1 MFKQLFEL
9 EHHMHSF
16 RIGILGTVLASSLVI
31 NCGSGPGPSQAQ
43 PPTDTDGGA
52 GGAPSD
58 DTGVAGEAGSD
69 STPVADTSPLCVIS
83 ADCPSG
89 LHCDLGECVQECN
102 DEHACAKGKSC
113 SARARCLTSDG
124 EDRDPD
130 PSTEYLGTVTAG
142 PLTTLLTES
151 DQTLKITLS
160 GTSKKPVSYRIQLDA
175 PHLRIKELRGEFT
188 RSKVIQFAIDSSK
201 LKGMQDVPGSVKFFT
216 SLGEVTVSA
225 PIHTGITGK
234 YRGSLRFDGGLV
246 NLGDARIALDVIE
259 RNGEVTVRFDPQLSL
274 LFPETNAGP
283 ATGYGRYSPGQAIEL
298 NGSQRVEQTF
308 GGSRNH
314 FARDIGRRTR
324 LKLEPSGSG
333 NLRGTFEDKIYGL
346 FQQPVTLAGTV
357 SLQYQPHLARPD
369 FQLSEDAQMPDAP
382 AADPQPGI
390 FGWTRPTCTKTLG
403 DSCSGNKY
411 TGCIEDN
418 YSRPLYDA
426 LAGGSLDF
434 NALADECAAAVT
446 GGYFASA
453 NNCGLLAPLAC
464 ALNEAANSAH
474 DDRFAP
480 AFNRL
485 MQETLAPPLLVAQNN
500 VVQALK
506 DSFNSGGAL
515 AEQQR
520 YDAAMA
526 VLDPVAQWVL
536 MPNILE
542 YLRTMSPSR
551 AESGRDAAG
560 NRVGSV
566 PVNDSYPAARA
577 LSKLLSV
584 MSNVDG
590 ERTRVSGIATPSK
603 QTDLVRQAQA
613 RAVLGYFETATL
625 VAVLDEWQIA
635 PPSIAADFTGVLTP
649 LDSGFGALL
658 RGAGAFGVPD
668 SFVPFVFNA
677 KDIAKG
683 PNNFAQVVAISSE
696 AVSSYRALED
706 EYKLNSRT
714 FEQNEATLR
723 QEALQ
728 VQTTYDTQIA
738 NTCGSAFDP
747 AKAMAPADWA
757 SCGANH
763 SGDVGLLQLQIE
775 EGQARLQSS
784 LSRIQGMK
792 DKIAIDRRVLAETQD
807 VHEDSLRFIDYTGAE
822 LNTVIW
828 SEGIINAAQAF
839 IQTASQSSVLNF
851 GAPVGLGVVN
861 AALELEKT
869 GLEARRQDLQTA
881 QSMHMEQASA
891 SIELINGM
899 GNIQKECIDLAQ
911 LSVEMQQ
918 DVIALDEARARA
930 LNAVEQARRIYN
942 DKMKTEAVSA
952 LSPAHD
958 PSFRLLRDQQA
969 LNLLN
974 SRARAQR
981 LLYLAGR
988 SLEYEINTSVNSLP
1002 GAVLNAR
1009 NGLSMGQLTSCL
1021 KQIADGYQTAYG
1033 VPQGYNT
1040 VVSVR
1045 AMLGI
1050 SGPRKDTVT
1059 GQELS
1064 EGEQF
1069 RQLLL
1074 QNQNLDGKGGV
1085 GLTFSTNLQPGNQ
1098 LWSTDVC
1105 ADRITSVQAQLVGD
1119 FLGDN
1124 EAQVNLSLAGAAVLR
1139 DCGGDNLLAWS
1150 FGNQS
1155 GGSDSLAII
1164 QAGVNTFGT
1173 APENA
1178 SLYGQS
1184 VARASWRIVI
1194 PGLGSAPANADLD
1207 LNHLDDITLQIKHEA
1222 LPQKDSPLSVD
1233 LSCLASIK

>member
-1 MFKQLFEL
+1 
-9 EHHMHSF
+9 MHSF
-16 RIGILGTVLASSLVI
+16 RVGIFGTILASSLVI
-31 NCGSGPGPSQAQ
+31 NCGSGGAPPQVQ
-43 PPTDTDGGA
+43 PQTDGGA
-52 GGAPSD
+52 SGAPDGS
-58 DTGVAGEAGSD
+58 AENAGSAD
-69 STPVADTSPLCVIS
+69 DGTPVTDTSALCVIS

-89 LHCDLGECVQECN
+89 SHCDLGQCIQDCS
-102 DEHACAKGKSC
+102 DENACAKGKTC
-113 SARARCLTSDG
+113 SARARCLSKG
-124 EDRDPD
+124 EEDNDPD
-130 PSTEYLGTVTAG
+130 PTTEYLGTINAG

-151 DQTLKITLS
+151 DATLKVTLTS
-160 GTSKKPVSYRIQLDA
+160 TSKAPVSYRIQLDA

-188 RSKVIQFAIDSSK
+188 RSKVIQFTVDGSK
-201 LKGMQDVPGSVKFFT
+201 LKGTQDVPGSIKFFT
-216 SLGEVTVSA
+216 SLGNVTVSA
-225 PIHTGITGK
+225 PMHTGITGK
-234 YRGSLRFDGGLV
+234 YRGSLRYDGGIV

-259 RNGEVTVRFDPQLSL
+259 KNGEVTVRFDPELSL
-274 LFPETNAGP
+274 LFPDTGSGP
-283 ATGYGRYSPGQAIEL
+283 ATGYGRYAPGQPIDL
-298 NGSQRVEQTF
+298 NGSQRIDKSF

-324 LKLEPSGSG
+324 LKLEPSGGG
-333 NLRGTFEDKIYGL
+333 NLRGTFEDNIYGL
-346 FQQPVTLAGTV
+346 FQQPVTLSGTV
-357 SLQYQPHLARPD
+357 SLQYQPHAGAPD
-369 FQLSEDAQMPDAP
+369 FELSADAHMPDPPVAAP
-382 AADPQPGI
+382 DTAI
-390 FGWTRPTCTKTLG
+390 LGWTVGTCWRTLQTACHG
-403 DSCSGNKY
+403 KQYAACYVGLES
-411 TGCIEDN
+411 T
-418 YSRPLYDA
+418 YSQPLYDA

-434 NALADECAAAVT
+434 NALADDCTATAKAEGFDGAT
-446 GGYFASA
+446 D
-453 NNCGLLAPLAC
+453 CGLVTPLAC

-474 DDRFAP
+474 DDSFSP

-485 MQETLAPPLLVAQNN
+485 MQETLAPSLLVAQNN

-506 DSFNSGGAL
+506 DSFNAGGAL

-526 VLDPVAQWVL
+526 ALDPIAQWVL

-542 YLRTMSPSR
+542 YLRKMSPKS
-551 AESGRDAAG
+551 AESGRSADGKGAT
-560 NRVGSV
+560 SV

-584 MSNVDG
+584 MSNIDG
-590 ERTRVSGIATPSK
+590 ERARVSGIATPSR
-603 QTDLVRQAQA
+603 QTDLVKQAQA

-625 VAVLDEWQIA
+625 VDTLKEWQIA

-649 LDSGFGALL
+649 LDSGFAALL

-683 PNNFAQVVAISSE
+683 PSNFAQMIAISSE

-706 EYKLNSRT
+706 EYKQNART

-728 VQTTYDTQIA
+728 VQTTYETQIA

-747 AKAMAPADWA
+747 AKAMGPADWA
-757 SCGANH
+757 SCGADH
-763 SGDVGLLQLQIE
+763 SGDVGILQLQIE
-775 EGQARLQSS
+775 EAEARLQSS

-792 DKIAIDRRVLAETQD
+792 DKIAIDRRVLAETQK
-807 VHEDSLRFIDYTGAE
+807 VHEDSLTFIDNTGAE
-822 LNTVIW
+822 LDTLTW
-828 SEGIINAAQAF
+828 SEGIIKAEQAF
-839 IQTASQSSVLNF
+839 IQTASQSQVLNF
-851 GAPVGLGVVN
+851 GAPAGLGIVN

-869 GLEARRQDLQTA
+869 GLEVRRQDLQTA
-881 QSMHMEQASA
+881 QSMHTEQANA

-899 GNIQKECIDLAQ
+899 GSIQKECIDLAQ
-911 LSVEMQQ
+911 LGVEMQQ
-918 DVIALDEARARA
+918 DVIGLDEARARA
-930 LNAVEQARRIYN
+930 LNAVEQAQRTY
-942 DKMKTEAVSA
+942 DDAMKTVAVSE

-969 LNLLN
+969 LSLLS

-981 LLYLAGR
+981 LLYLAGHA
-988 SLEYEINTSVNSLP
+988 LEYDINTPVSSLP

-1033 VPQGYNT
+1033 VPQSYT
-1040 VVSVR
+1040 TTVSVR

-1050 SGPRKDTVT
+1050 TGPRKDAVT

-1085 GLTFSTNLQPGNQ
+1085 GVTFATELRPGNQ
-1098 LWSTDVC
+1098 LWSSDVC

-1124 EAQVNLSLAGAAVLR
+1124 EAQINLSLAGAAVLR
-1139 DCGGDNLLAWS
+1139 DCGADNVRAWS
-1150 FGNQS
+1150 FGNQA
-1155 GGSDSLAII
+1155 GDSDSLAVI

-1173 APENA
+1173 APENS

-1184 VARASWRIVI
+1184 VARASWHLVV

>member
-1 MFKQLFEL
+1 
-9 EHHMHSF
+9 MHSL
-16 RIGILGTVLASSLVI
+16 RIRVFGLVVTSCVAI
-31 NCGSGPGPSQAQ
+31 GCGSGDKPSQT
-43 PPTDTDGGA
+43 PPPDADGGA
-52 GGAPSD
+52 AGATATAD
-58 DTGVAGEAGSD
+58 NAGAAGSD
-69 STPVADTSPLCVIS
+69 DGSPVVDDTPLCVIS

-89 LHCDLGECVQECN
+89 SHCDLGQCIQDCN
-102 DEHACAKGKSC
+102 DENACGKGKTC
-113 SARARCLTSDG
+113 SARARCLSEKD
-124 EDRDPD
+124 EDADPA
-130 PSTEYLGTVTAG
+130 PSTDYQGTVSAG

-151 DQTLKITLS
+151 DQVLKVTLTS
-160 GTSKKPVSYRIQLDA
+160 TSKTPVSYRIQLDA

-188 RSKVIQFAIDSSK
+188 RSKVIQFTVDSSK
-201 LKGMQDVPGSVKFFT
+201 LKGQDVPGSVKFFT
-216 SLGEVTVSA
+216 NLGNVTVNA
-225 PIHTGITGK
+225 PIHMGLTGK

-259 RNGEVTVRFDPQLSL
+259 KNGEVTVRFDPELSL
-274 LFPETNAGP
+274 LFPEASTGA
-283 ATGYGRYSPGQAIEL
+283 ATGYGRYAPGQTIEL
-298 NGSQRVEQTF
+298 NGSQRIEQAF
-308 GGSRNH
+308 GGTRNH

-324 LKLEPSGSG
+324 LKLKPSGSG
-333 NLRGTFEDKIYGL
+333 NLTGAFEDSIYGL
-346 FQQPVTLAGTV
+346 FKQPVTLTGSV
-357 SLQYQPHLARPD
+357 SLQYQPHSEAPD
-369 FQLSEDAQMPDAP
+369 FKLSADLRMPETP
-382 AADPQPGI
+382 AADPQPALL
-390 FGWTRPTCTKTLG
+390 GWTRTVKKTFYDRCRDLEQIPCYAALE
-403 DSCSGNKY
+403 SEFSQ
-411 TGCIEDN
+411 
-418 YSRPLYDA
+418 PLYEA
-426 LAGGSLDF
+426 LNGGSLDF
-434 NALADECAAAVT
+434 NALADECTVATTA
-446 GGYFASA
+446 GYFGNA
-453 NNCGLLAPLAC
+453 NNCGLMAPLAI
-464 ALNEAANSAH
+464 ALSNAADSAH
-474 DDRFAP
+474 DKYFSP

-485 MQETLAPPLLVAQNN
+485 MQETLAPPLLAAQNN

-506 DSFNSGGAL
+506 DSITSGGAL

-526 VLDPVAQWVL
+526 ALDPVAQWIF

-542 YLRTMSPSR
+542 YLRTMSPES
-551 AESGRDAAG
+551 AESGQNGDET
-560 NRVGSV
+560 NPLPV
-566 PVNDSYPAARA
+566 PVTDSYPGARA
-577 LSKLLSV
+577 LSRLLNV
-584 MSNVDG
+584 MSNIDG
-590 ERTRVSGIATPSK
+590 ERARVSGVATPSK
-603 QTDLVRQAQA
+603 RLDLVKQAQA

-625 VAVLDEWQIA
+625 VAVLNEWKIA

-649 LDSGFGALL
+649 VDSGFGALL

-677 KDIAKG
+677 KDVAKG
-683 PNNFAQVVAISSE
+683 PNNFAQMSAISSE
-696 AVSSYRALED
+696 AVGSYRALED
-706 EYKLNSRT
+706 EYKLNART

-747 AKAMAPADWA
+747 EKAMAPADWA

-775 EGQARLQSS
+775 EAQARLQSS

-792 DKIAIDRRVLAETQD
+792 DKIAIDRRVLAETQG

-822 LNTVIW
+822 LDSVIW
-828 SEGIINAAQAF
+828 TEGIINAAQAF
-839 IQTASQSSVLNF
+839 IQTASQSSLLNF
-851 GAPVGLGVVN
+851 GAPAGLGVVN

-881 QSMHMEQASA
+881 QSMHMEQAAA

-911 LSVEMQQ
+911 LGVEMQQ

-930 LNAVEQARRIYN
+930 LNAVEQAQRVYN
-942 DKMKTEAVSA
+942 DKIKTVAVSA

-969 LNLLN
+969 LNLLS

-981 LLYLAGR
+981 LLYLAGHA
-988 SLEYEINTSVNSLP
+988 LEYEINTPISSMP

-1021 KQIADGYQTAYG
+1021 KQIADGYQAAYG

-1040 VVSVR
+1040 TVSVR

-1050 SGPRKDTVT
+1050 TGPRKDTVT

-1085 GLTFSTNLQPGNQ
+1085 GITFPTNLQPGNQ
-1098 LWSTDVC
+1098 LWSSDVC

-1139 DCGGDNLLAWS
+1139 DCAADNIRAWS

-1155 GGSDSLAII
+1155 GDSDALAII
-1164 QAGVNTFGT
+1164 QSGVNTFGT
-1173 APENA
+1173 APENS

-1184 VARASWRIVI
+1184 VARASWHLVV

-1207 LNHLDDITLQIKHEA
+1207 LTHLDDITLQIKHEA
-1222 LPQKDSPLSVD
+1222 LPQKNSPLSVD